1 MEKTA
6 ATLRWGIVGTGGIAN
21 RMAPMLRQAALAN
34 LAAVSS
40 RRMSTAKEFAATHD
54 VPATFDDWGRML
66 ESDAIDAVYVATP
79 TSVREEIS
87 IAAAR
92 RGKHVL
98 AEKPF
103 ASAASVNR
111 IAAACRENDVA
122 LMDGTHF
129 VHHPRTAVIHDY
141 AVNRLGRPLVLDT
154 TFQFRLDDPTN
165 IRLRPD
171 LEPMG
176 AIGDAGWY
184 NMRAIA
190 EFLPPDVALREAA
203 VFARRH
209 PDTNAV
215 SSAVGVLR
223 FDGDAVSSFNCG
235 FESGA
240 LTMDLRLTGPD
251 GAVYADDFVLPPSGE
266 SHFRFRRGG
275 LGSTEQIAT
284 TAGQPAAVQ
293 MFDDFALA
301 AADPGLREPWMRAIE
316 RTQQLLDAV
325 WLAANDGA

>member
-1 MEKTA
+1 MTETPS
-6 ATLRWGIVGTGGIAN
+6 TLRWGIVGTGGIAN
-21 RMAPMLRQAALAN
+21 RMAPMLRQAGLAKI
-34 LAAVSS
+34 AAVSS
-40 RRMSTAKEFAATHD
+40 RRMSTAKEFAAQHG

-66 ESDAIDAVYVATP
+66 ASDAIDAVYVATP

-92 RGKHVL
+92 SGKHVL

-103 ASAASVNR
+103 ASAASVRR
-111 IAAACRENDVA
+111 IASACRENDVA

-129 VHHPRTAVIHDY
+129 VHHPRTATIRDY
-141 AVNRLGRPLVLDT
+141 ALNRLGRPIVLDT
-154 TFQFRLDDPTN
+154 TFQFRLDDPGN

-190 EFLPPDVALREAA
+190 EFLPPDIAIQEVT
-203 VFARRH
+203 VYTRRH
-209 PDTNAV
+209 PETDAV

-223 FDGDAVSSFNCG
+223 FDHDAVSTFNCG

-240 LTMDLRLTGPD
+240 LTMDLRLTGPE

-266 SHFRFRRGG
+266 SQFRYRKGG
-275 LGSTEQIAT
+275 LGSTEQVSVA
-284 TAGQPAAVQ
+284 APQPAAVQ
-293 MFDDFALA
+293 MFDDFAHA
-301 AADPGLREPWMRAIE
+301 AADPDRREQWMQASE
-316 RTQQLLDAV
+316 RTQHLLDAV
-325 WLAANDGA
+325 WQSANDG